1 MELTRTPDVDV
12 VQPTFLP
19 EGFDPAD
26 LEQIRSL
33 MIALEERP
41 IESAD
46 ELRRW
51 IYDWSE
57 LGSYLAGEYVRRM
70 TAMNRDTASDELRD
84 RLLDYQR
91 TVLAPIQVLDNRL
104 DHRYLEF
111 PYRKDLGPEFAI
123 FDRDK
128 QTSADLF
135 REENVALST
144 REGELGARYQ
154 QIIGSQA
161 VEIDGEKLTMQQA
174 AARLQERDRDVRERA
189 WRAMVERAEQ
199 DAEAIDEVYDELLQI
214 RQQMAVN
221 AGFENYRDFAFVAK
235 MRFDYTPDDCANYF
249 EAVEEVVLPF
259 SRRLTE
265 ARREQLRYDKLRP
278 WDLEVSVFGSEPT
291 RIFEDQEGYIRETRR
306 LFKAVDPVFDEQFD
320 ILVRN
325 GMLDLMSRPGKAPGG
340 YNVMVEDIR
349 LPFIFFTAVGLRSD
363 LRTLLHEGGHAFH
376 SLASRDIPVL
386 DYRHSP
392 TEFAE
397 VASMSME
404 LFGLERLEEVWG
416 LDEAR
421 EVAYPHLAGTARGL
435 VSIALIDSFQHWI
448 YTHPG
453 HTREERANKWREL
466 SDRLWQGVDHTG
478 IEEYRRHGW
487 QRVPHLF
494 THPLYYI
501 EYGIATI
508 GAFQLWRN
516 EREDHDGAVAAYR
529 KALGLGGSRG
539 LTELFEAA
547 GIRFAMDREI
557 LGELMPHVER
567 RIAELAPER
576 R

>member
-1 MELTRTPDVDV
+1 
-12 VQPTFLP
+12 
-19 EGFDPAD
+19 
-26 LEQIRSL
+26 
-33 MIALEERP
+33 
-41 IESAD
+41 
-46 ELRRW
+46 
-51 IYDWSE
+51 
-57 LGSYLAGEYVRRM
+57 M
-70 TAMNRDTASDELRD
+70 TAMNRDTASDELRE
-84 RLLDYQR
+84 RLLDYHR
-91 TVLAPIQVLDNRL
+91 SVLAPIQVIDNRL
-104 DHRYLEF
+104 DRRYLEC
-111 PYRKDLGPEFAI
+111 PYRKELGPDFAI
-123 FDRDK
+123 LDREK

-154 QIIGSQA
+154 QIIGGQT
-161 VEIDGEKLTMQQA
+161 VEIDGESLTMQQA
-174 AARLQERDRDVRERA
+174 AARLQERDREVRERA
-189 WRAMVERAEQ
+189 WRAMVERAQQ
-199 DAEAIDEVYDELLQI
+199 DAEAIDEVYDELLKI

-235 MRFDYTPDDCANYF
+235 MRFDYTPDDCARYF

-265 ARREQLRYDKLRP
+265 ARREQLGYDTVRP
-278 WDLEVSVFGSEPT
+278 WDLEVSVFGTEPT

-349 LPFIFFTAVGLRSD
+349 LPFIFYNAVGLRSD

-376 SLASRDIPVL
+376 SLAARDIPVL

-453 HTREERANKWREL
+453 HTREERAEKWREL

-478 IEEYRRHGW
+478 VEEFRRYGW
-487 QRVPHLF
+487 QRVPHFF

-516 EREDHDGAVAAYR
+516 ERTDHDGAVAAYR
-529 KALGLGGSRG
+529 KALGLGGSRT
-539 LTELFEAA
+539 LPELLEAA
-547 GIRFAMDREI
+547 GIRFAMDKEGFHWRFHR
-557 LGELMPHVER
+557 P
-567 RIAELAPER
+567 
-576 R
+576 

>member
-1 MELTRTPDVDV
+1 MELTRTPDVEV
-12 VQPTFLP
+12 AEPRFLP
-19 EGFDPAD
+19 SDFDAAN
-26 LEQIRSL
+26 LGQIRSL
-33 MIALEERP
+33 MTHLEERP
-41 IESAD
+41 IGSVD

-51 IYDWSE
+51 IYDGSE
-57 LGSYLAGEYVRRM
+57 LSSYIHGEYVRRM
-70 TAMNRDTASDELRD
+70 TAMNRDTASDELRQ

-91 TVLAPIQVLDNRL
+91 DVLAPVRIAGNRL
-104 DHRYLEF
+104 DRRYLEC
-111 PYRKDLGPEFAI
+111 PYREELGSEFTVL
-123 FDRDK
+123 DREK

-154 QIIGSQA
+154 QIVGAQS
-161 VEIDGEKLTMQQA
+161 VEIDGEKLTLQQC
-174 AARLQERDRDVRERA
+174 AARLQERDRSVREQA
-189 WRAMVERAEQ
+189 WRAMTERTEQ
-199 DAEAIDEVYDELLQI
+199 DADAIDEVYDELLEI

-221 AGFENYRDFAFVAK
+221 AGFENYRDYAFVAK
-235 MRFDYTPDDCANYF
+235 MRFDYTPADCEGYF
-249 EAVEEVVLPF
+249 EAVREMVLPLG
-259 SRRLTE
+259 RRLTE
-265 ARREQLRYDKLRP
+265 QRRELLGYESVRP
-278 WDLEVSVFGSEPT
+278 WDVEVSVFGTEPT

-349 LPFIFFTAVGLRSD
+349 LPFIFYNAVGLRSD

-376 SLASRDIPVL
+376 SLAARNIPMV

-404 LFGLERLEEVWG
+404 LFGLERMEQVWG

-421 EVAYPHLAGTARGL
+421 EVAYPHLVGTARGL
-435 VSIALIDSFQHWI
+435 LSIALIDAFQHWI

-453 HTREERANKWREL
+453 HTREQRAEQWLAL
-466 SDRLWQGVDHTG
+466 SDSLRQGVDHTG
-478 IEEYRRHGW
+478 VERYRRHAW
-487 QRVPHLF
+487 QRVPHFF

-508 GAFQLWRN
+508 GAFQLWLN
-516 EREDHDGAVAAYR
+516 ESRDHDAAVAAYR
-529 KALGLGGSRG
+529 RALALGGSRP
-539 LTELFEAA
+539 LPELFEAA
-547 GIRFAMDREI
+547 GIRFAMDKEI
-557 LGELMPHVER
+557 LGEVMPDVER
-567 RIAELAPER
+567 RIKELAPER
-576 R
+576 S